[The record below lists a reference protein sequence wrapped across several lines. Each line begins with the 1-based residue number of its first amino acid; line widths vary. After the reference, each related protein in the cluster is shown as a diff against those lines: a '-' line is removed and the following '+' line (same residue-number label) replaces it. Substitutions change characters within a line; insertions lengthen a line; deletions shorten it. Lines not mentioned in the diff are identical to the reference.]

1 MDWKFIMC
9 LLVMCSTTIWKLLE
23 ILTYGEIQVRQV
35 DDVMT
40 LYMAFTIYAAY
51 KAGMAVQAK
60 RQKQTEEKIAITPD
74 SKKKEN
80 DSMYQLQNIDYLY
93 RISTMTGSSKLVT
106 VQADRDSHDLNDKH
120 FVMLN
125 LCRAIVN
132 FANEGHVI
140 SAVYNLSDEDLAN
153 AFFETL

>member
-23 ILTYGEIQVRQV
+23 ILTCGEIQVRQV

-60 RQKQTEEKIAITPD
+60 RQKQTEEKIATT
-74 SKKKEN
+74 S
-80 DSMYQLQNIDYLY
+80 
-93 RISTMTGSSKLVT
+93 
-106 VQADRDSHDLNDKH
+106 DKQKG
-120 FVMLN
+120 
-125 LCRAIVN
+125 
-132 FANEGHVI
+132 E
-140 SAVYNLSDEDLAN
+140 
-153 AFFETL
+153 

>member
-60 RQKQTEEKIAITPD
+60 RQKQTEEKIAINPD
-74 SKKKEN
+74 SKKGE
-80 DSMYQLQNIDYLY
+80 
-93 RISTMTGSSKLVT
+93 
-106 VQADRDSHDLNDKH
+106 
-120 FVMLN
+120 
-125 LCRAIVN
+125 
-132 FANEGHVI
+132 
-140 SAVYNLSDEDLAN
+140 
-153 AFFETL
+153 

>member
-51 KAGMAVQAK
+51 KAGMPVQAK
-60 RQKQTEEKIAITPD
+60 RQKQTKEKIATT
-74 SKKKEN
+74 S
-80 DSMYQLQNIDYLY
+80 
-93 RISTMTGSSKLVT
+93 
-106 VQADRDSHDLNDKH
+106 DKQKG
-120 FVMLN
+120 
-125 LCRAIVN
+125 
-132 FANEGHVI
+132 E
-140 SAVYNLSDEDLAN
+140 
-153 AFFETL
+153 

>member
-60 RQKQTEEKIAITPD
+60 RQNQTEEKIATT
-74 SKKKEN
+74 S
-80 DSMYQLQNIDYLY
+80 
-93 RISTMTGSSKLVT
+93 
-106 VQADRDSHDLNDKH
+106 DKQKG
-120 FVMLN
+120 
-125 LCRAIVN
+125 
-132 FANEGHVI
+132 E
-140 SAVYNLSDEDLAN
+140 
-153 AFFETL
+153 

>member
-40 LYMAFTIYAAY
+40 LY

-60 RQKQTEEKIAITPD
+60 RQKQTEEKIATT
-74 SKKKEN
+74 S
-80 DSMYQLQNIDYLY
+80 
-93 RISTMTGSSKLVT
+93 
-106 VQADRDSHDLNDKH
+106 DKQKG
-120 FVMLN
+120 
-125 LCRAIVN
+125 
-132 FANEGHVI
+132 E
-140 SAVYNLSDEDLAN
+140 
-153 AFFETL
+153 

>member
-51 KAGMAVQAK
+51 KAGMAV
-60 RQKQTEEKIAITPD
+60 
-74 SKKKEN
+74 
-80 DSMYQLQNIDYLY
+80 
-93 RISTMTGSSKLVT
+93 
-106 VQADRDSHDLNDKH
+106 
-120 FVMLN
+120 
-125 LCRAIVN
+125 
-132 FANEGHVI
+132 
-140 SAVYNLSDEDLAN
+140 
-153 AFFETL
+153 

>member
-51 KAGMAVQAK
+51 KTGMAVQAK
-60 RQKQTEEKIAITPD
+60 RQKQTEEKIATT
-74 SKKKEN
+74 S
-80 DSMYQLQNIDYLY
+80 
-93 RISTMTGSSKLVT
+93 
-106 VQADRDSHDLNDKH
+106 DKQKG
-120 FVMLN
+120 
-125 LCRAIVN
+125 
-132 FANEGHVI
+132 E
-140 SAVYNLSDEDLAN
+140 
-153 AFFETL
+153 

>member
-74 SKKKEN
+74 SKKRR
-80 DSMYQLQNIDYLY
+80 MTLC
-93 RISTMTGSSKLVT
+93 ISCKTSIICT
-106 VQADRDSHDLNDKH
+106 VSRL
-120 FVMLN
+120 
-125 LCRAIVN
+125 
-132 FANEGHVI
+132 
-140 SAVYNLSDEDLAN
+140 
-153 AFFETL
+153 

>member
-40 LYMAFTIYAAY
+40 LYMVFTIYTAY

-60 RQKQTEEKIAITPD
+60 RRKQTEEKIATT
-74 SKKKEN
+74 S
-80 DSMYQLQNIDYLY
+80 
-93 RISTMTGSSKLVT
+93 
-106 VQADRDSHDLNDKH
+106 DKQKG
-120 FVMLN
+120 
-125 LCRAIVN
+125 
-132 FANEGHVI
+132 E
-140 SAVYNLSDEDLAN
+140 
-153 AFFETL
+153 

>member
-60 RQKQTEEKIAITPD
+60 RQKQTEENNVSDQIGP
-74 SKKKEN
+74 S
-80 DSMYQLQNIDYLY
+80 SVRGCRLQCAEH
-93 RISTMTGSSKLVT
+93 R
-106 VQADRDSHDLNDKH
+106 
-120 FVMLN
+120 
-125 LCRAIVN
+125 
-132 FANEGHVI
+132 
-140 SAVYNLSDEDLAN
+140 
-153 AFFETL
+153 

>member
-35 DDVMT
+35 DDIMMMYMT
-40 LYMAFTIYAAY
+40 FTIYAAY

-60 RQKQTEEKIAITPD
+60 KTKQAKENIAITPD

-80 DSMYQLQNIDYLY
+80 DYVSAAKHRLSVPNLY
-93 RISTMTGSSKLVT
+93 YDWPV
-106 VQADRDSHDLNDKH
+106 
-120 FVMLN
+120 
-125 LCRAIVN
+125 
-132 FANEGHVI
+132 
-140 SAVYNLSDEDLAN
+140 
-153 AFFETL
+153 